1 MTDGEQTQPEPDEN
15 HGDADDQ
22 GGVFGNL
29 PGTRPGVRSPRR
41 GEQPR
46 PAEQRKPTVP
56 RATRRPPPA
65 RPPTPPPAAERETPG
80 ATGTEHGGVEDLAW
94 AGVAVAAEAA
104 TLGVRL
110 LSRAVEAVRK
120 PTDRR

>member
-1 MTDGEQTQPEPDEN
+1 MAEREQKPREPAAGDEAA
-15 HGDADDQ
+15 GDQ

-41 GEQPR
+41 
-46 PAEQRKPTVP
+46 AEQSGPARQPKSSVR
-56 RATRRPPPA
+56 RATRSPSSA
-65 RPPTPPPAAERETPG
+65 RPPAPSGTPEPETPPAGDA
-80 ATGTEHGGVEDLAW
+80 EHGGVEDLAW

-120 PTDRR
+120 PADRR